1 MVEFIMYHY
10 VRDVKNSLFPKLK
23 ALDYNDFKFQINFLK
38 KNYNIISIEE
48 FYNNDF
54 NKESKN
60 CVLTFDD
67 GYRDHY
73 DFVFETLVKNNIKGA
88 FYPPVDVVLS
98 NKLLDVNKIHI
109 ILASAEEKK
118 IFERLKFHYNLRN
131 TSKNGLDFYIEKI
144 NKLCR
149 YDNEITVLIKR
160 LLQTSLD
167 YELRQQLCDDLLKDF
182 CEHPLKDLNNLFY
195 LSIDQIVEM
204 KDNGMHFGS
213 HGKSHFWFESL
224 NADFQEREIAE
235 SKFFLDNIYKAEPYL
250 LTMCFPYGSYNKITI
265 DLLKKYNYK
274 IGLTTVPQIYNPDH
288 NTFLEIP
295 RLDTNDYPK
304 SS

>member
-10 VRDVKNSLFPKLK
+10 VKDVKNSLFPKLK
-23 ALDYNDFKFQINFLK
+23 ALDFNDFKFQINFLK
-38 KNYNIISIEE
+38 KKYDIISIEE

-54 NKESKN
+54 NKKRKN
-60 CVLTFDD
+60 CILTFDD

-88 FYPPVDVVLS
+88 FYPPVDVILS

-109 ILASAEEKK
+109 ILASADEKK

-131 TSKNGLDFYIEKI
+131 TSKNSLDFYIQKI
-144 NKLCR
+144 NTFCR
-149 YDNEITVLIKR
+149 YDNEITVIIKR

-182 CEHPLKDLNNLFY
+182 CKHSLKDLNNLFY
-195 LSIDQIVEM
+195 LSRDQISEM

-224 NADFQEREIAE
+224 NTDLQESEISD
-235 SKFFLDNIYKAEPYL
+235 SKLFLDNIYKDESYL
-250 LTMCFPYGSYNKITI
+250 LTMCYPYGSYNKITI
-265 DLLKKYNYK
+265 ELLKKYNFK
-274 IGLTTVPQIYNPDH
+274 IGLTTIPQIYNPDN